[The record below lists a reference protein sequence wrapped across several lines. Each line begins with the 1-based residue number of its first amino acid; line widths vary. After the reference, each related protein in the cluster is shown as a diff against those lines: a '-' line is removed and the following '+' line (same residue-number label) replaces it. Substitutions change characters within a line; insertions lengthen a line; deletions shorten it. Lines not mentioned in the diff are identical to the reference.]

1 MRRLHFLIAI
11 LINLLV
17 NQLQAGALLG
27 ADVRYRYL
35 SGKKYEV
42 CIALY
47 RDCRG
52 IPLSNPNNV
61 YVYNDSFQIPL
72 SLTRVKIEEVI
83 SPQCTGACVSNT
95 TSGQGTEKH
104 TYLDTI
110 DFASGVYQKFG
121 TQSRP
126 LVYFAFDQ
134 CCRNGGITTYPP
146 GNMFV
151 EAMLNLYAA
160 NQNSVVVGFND
171 FNQSVE
177 AYLYCQQTHN
187 YSYRSNPYQT
197 NDSLIYDMVRAKDD
211 KTSEINYDPY
221 KPMTYYCNSN
231 PGNTN
236 CLPNTTVNPVRGFFF
251 NRSNGNLICT
261 PGKCDELGTIVCKVG
276 LYKKIG
282 QSFVLMGYMK
292 RDCNFIVISNM
303 GDNIPYLLKNKDYPI
318 KAREKFCVD
327 MPIKDDKDVLQ
338 SQADTVFVS
347 MLKSPTKGSLTLL
360 DSNAREKTLR
370 YCWTPSDQ
378 DYLKKRTDEI
388 EFRASQKK
396 CLKLK
401 VTGISTTI
409 QFSVIAPD
417 SICQVKVRTF
427 EDRNKNGIKDGTEVY
442 SKAKFF
448 MDTKSI
454 YTIYETDSLGQLIL
468 NPFYGKLTF
477 GIPSQLERYSD
488 KSDKVV
494 QTYFD
499 STYTI
504 DLPYNKRYGLKG
516 KVFVDVNSNCVFDAG
531 DYALAN
537 EKVLL
542 QNKQVLAISDKNGD
556 YFIQSQTGSDVLKIK
571 SDAYNANCSASY
583 NIQMKAD
590 TVQLGFDFPL
600 SPKSAFKDLS
610 VEFLSKPHL
619 QQNQVLSQNIKV
631 SNKGFKTEKN
641 VLLGLNTSQ
650 RLFDF
655 KSSKTT
661 YKSADTLFWII
672 DSIPAN
678 SSVLIPF
685 DFRVY
690 KDSFLSN
697 SLMCYSAFLRAD
709 SVVDNNQFKI
719 CEVFTDTVLAI
730 QYKSSMNM
738 YKVQEQDRRMT
749 YKVSFSDKNYSHTYL
764 VLYDSLDA
772 SKFDLTSF
780 KLMNN
785 PNGFKVNLID
795 HVLYAEYYGSI
806 SAGTELGFVY
816 SIDLKPG
823 FKSAFMVYNA
833 ANWFVDNNT
842 TPQRTRTV
850 NETESA
856 IKIGLINDSDYCL
869 GDLIYLPVSSL
880 YEPNSNFKVYL
891 SDSLGSFNNQ
901 TLILDTLVSK
911 RNNVLTAKIPYTMN
925 TGKGYKLKV
934 VSDNPNTQSFE
945 ADFTQNLSF
954 YGLPSVALSSN
965 LVNGKICAND
975 TLKFFAT
982 GADSFVYLYN
992 TYQLGQ
998 FSKNKTSFT
1007 FVPSSNGKL
1016 QVATRDLNAC
1026 IAFSNEISFAINA
1039 LPNVKLLSNKELCAG
1054 GQLDLDLTGANT
1066 YTLFQNG
1073 LFLAGNLNSGIRK
1086 SPVLNANTGY
1096 KLIGRDANN
1105 CVNTDSVFIVV
1116 NPLPF
1121 KPVIY
1126 ANKNYLQSNY
1136 STGNQWFTG
1145 SVKIDSATAQTFYP
1159 PVNGSYAV
1167 EYTNNKGCK
1176 AISDVYDFRYYSLTS
1191 IDYSSVFKVY
1201 PNPSSGLFIFENLSN
1216 DILNIQVIGSD
1227 GKLVYTQDSLQA
1239 GLNTIDLHGIN
1250 SGLFVLKIYLNGGIF
1265 YSKIQVLQ

>member
-1 MRRLHFLIAI
+1 MRRLHFLLAI

-17 NQLQAGALLG
+17 NHLQAGALLG

-52 IPLSNPNNV
+52 IPLSTPSNV

-83 SPQCTGACVSNT
+83 SPQCIGACVSNT

-110 DFASGVYQKFG
+110 DFATGVYQKFG

-197 NDSLIYDMVRAKDD
+197 NDSLVYDMVRAKDD

-292 RDCNFIVISNM
+292 RDCNFIVVANM

-378 DYLKKRTDEI
+378 DYLNKRTDEI

-427 EDRNKNGIKDGTEVY
+427 EDRNNNGIKDGTEVY
-442 SKAKFF
+442 AKAKFF

-454 YTIYETDSLGQLIL
+454 YTIYETDSTGQLIL

-477 GIPSQLERYSD
+477 GIPSQLERYSE
-488 KSDKVV
+488 KSDKVL

-499 STYTI
+499 SSYTI

-531 DYALAN
+531 DFALAN

-556 YFIQSQTGSDVLKIK
+556 YFIQSQIGSDVLKIK
-571 SDAYNANCSASY
+571 SDAYTANCSSSY

-610 VEFLSKPHL
+610 VELLSKPHM

-650 RLFDF
+650 KLYGF

-678 SSVLIPF
+678 SSVLISF

-697 SLMCYSAFLRAD
+697 SLMCYSAFLRND

-730 QYKSSMNM
+730 QYKSSMNT
-738 YKVQEQDRRMT
+738 YKVQEQDRRIT
-749 YKVSFSDKNYSHTYL
+749 YKVSFSDKYYNHTYL
-764 VLYDSLDA
+764 ILNDSLDA

-780 KLMNN
+780 KLMDN

-816 SIDLKPG
+816 TLDLKPEFTQV
-823 FKSAFMVYNA
+823 FKVYNT
-833 ANWFVDNNT
+833 ANWFVDNTKN
-842 TPQRTRTV
+842 PFSKKV
-850 NETESA
+850 ENETEAA
-856 IKIGLINDSDYCL
+856 IKIGVLNDSNYCV
-869 GDLIYLPVSSL
+869 GETISVPVTCL
-880 YEPNSNFKVYL
+880 FTPNAKFKVYL
-891 SDSLGSFNNQ
+891 SDSLSSFANQ
-901 TLILDTLVSK
+901 TLLMDTLVTK
-911 RNNVLTAKIPYTMN
+911 RDNILFASIPFTMK
-925 TGKGYKLKV
+925 TGNGYKLKV
-934 VSDNPNTQSFE
+934 VSDNPKTQSFE
-945 ADFTQNLSF
+945 SDFIQTLTLH
-954 YGLPSVALSSN
+954 GLPSVGLSSN
-965 LVNGKICAND
+965 LNNGKICSND
-975 TLKFFAT
+975 TLKFTAT
-982 GADSFVYLYN
+982 GADSFVYFYN

-998 FSKNKTSFT
+998 FSKNKTTFT

-1016 QVATRDLNAC
+1016 QVATKDLNGCVAY
-1026 IAFSNEISFAINA
+1026 SNEIPFALNA
-1039 LPNVKLLSNKELCAG
+1039 LPKVKLIS
-1054 GQLDLDLTGANT
+1054 
-1066 YTLFQNG
+1066 
-1073 LFLAGNLNSGIRK
+1073 K
-1086 SPVLNANTGY
+1086 SSVCQG
-1096 KLIGRDANN
+1096 
-1105 CVNTDSVFIVV
+1105 DSVFLTFQGADQYDWYGNAIYFGTYIHTGTSIGAKIEQGTGFKIIGKDSNTCTSSDSVYV
-1116 NPLPF
+1116 SIDPLPF

-1167 EYTNNKGCK
+1167 EYTNSKGCK
-1176 AISDVYDFRYYSLTS
+1176 AISEVYDFRYYSLTS
-1191 IDYSSVFKVY
+1191 IDYSNVFKVY

-1216 DILNIQVIGSD
+1216 DILSIQVIGSD
-1227 GKLVYTQDSLQA
+1227 GKLVYSQDNLQGGVSEINLVNLSSGIYTVLVNGQNVHAGMLISLMR
-1239 GLNTIDLHGIN
+1239 
-1250 SGLFVLKIYLNGGIF
+1250 
-1265 YSKIQVLQ
+1265 